1 MVKCVASM
9 KKTCEAIAGSDA
21 NFISWVIDR
30 ITIIK
35 DLKSARKC
43 RKPYLQLPKN
53 SAMRNILGKE
63 QLASDSVSRRG
74 KDAGCATCT
83 EVACRLINSSERC
96 VREVPRIICQSGVDA
111 MMWA

>member
-1 MVKCVASM
+1 M

-21 NFISWVIDR
+21 NFISWVIDH
-30 ITIIK
+30 IAIIK
-35 DLKSARKC
+35 DLKSALKC
-43 RKPYLQLPKN
+43 WKPYLQLPKN

-63 QLASDSVSRRG
+63 QLASDSARRRG

-83 EVACRLINSSERC
+83 ADDCRLINSSERF
-96 VREVPRIICQSGVDA
+96 VREAPRITCQSGVDA